1 MPSPLGG
8 GPAPMARRGAACLV
22 DLAIAGVLGGTAA
35 AAAEWALASI
45 GSGDAVIEPFR
56 KLLLVGAHAG
66 YCVLM
71 TAGSGRSTFGQ
82 RWFGLQVLGAEGG
95 RPTPS
100 EAFAR
105 WVAFMTA
112 ALPLGAGLLLALGP
126 ERRPF
131 QDRICHSRV
140 VASAAEA
147 AGQPA

>member
-8 GPAPMARRGAACLV
+8 GPAPIARRGAACLV

-35 AAAEWALASI
+35 AAAEWALASA
-45 GSGDAVIEPFR
+45 GSGDALIEPFR
-56 KLLLVGAHAG
+56 KLLLVGVHAG

-82 RWFGLQVLGAEGG
+82 RWFGLQVLGAQGG

-105 WVAFMTA
+105 WVAFVTA
-112 ALPLGAGLLLALGP
+112 AVPLGAGLLLALGP
-126 ERRPF
+126 DRRPF
-131 QDRICHSRV
+131 QDRICDSRV
-140 VASAAEA
+140 VAGSVRA
-147 AGQPA
+147 AGQAA